1 MTENTN
7 HMAHIVV
14 VQFLVEH
21 VEGEDATQTINR
33 KLRSTVAP
41 IGSGEDEGSPV
52 LDYKIVGA
60 VPADEET
67 TQAIANH
74 TYQVSDV
81 FSDGKD
87 ADHYLV
93 VIEGDVSSVVN
104 GPYESDPER
113 VQAAQA
119 YRIEHGN
126 DDGLYRLD
134 VPKGTPVALGEFA
147 GAEVEGG
154 EEDELT
160 NFVVSEILEGRCPIE
175 RINVPGS
182 KYFTVLI
189 AGDELVVDKDL
200 LAALEERFSNELVE
214 FSNGVSDFILP
225 SGRVEGS
232 MQIQW
237 TENIAAGHT
246 KLSLEQWKQKHLKG
260 AYK

>member
-21 VEGEDATQTINR
+21 VEGEVATETINR
-33 KLRSTVAP
+33 KLRSVVSP
-41 IGSGEDEGSPV
+41 IGSGEDEGSPL

-60 VPADEET
+60 VPADEKT
-67 TQAIANH
+67 MLAIANKS
-74 TYQVSDV
+74 YQEWEV
-81 FSDGKD
+81 FDGGKD
-87 ADHYLV
+87 IDHYLV
-93 VIEGDVSSVVN
+93 VMEGDVSPVVS
-104 GPYESDPER
+104 GRYESDPKR

-119 YRIEHGN
+119 YRIKNGT

-134 VPKGTPVALGEFA
+134 VPKGTPVTLGAFA
-147 GAEVEGG
+147 GAEVDGG

-182 KYFTVLI
+182 KHFTVLI
-189 AGDELVVDKDL
+189 AGDELVVDKVL
-200 LAALEERFSNELVE
+200 LAALEERFSNEFVE
-214 FSNGVSDFILP
+214 FSNGVSDFLLP
-225 SGRVEGS
+225 SGEVES
-232 MQIQW
+232 AMQTQW
-237 TENIAAGHT
+237 TENTAAGHT
-246 KLSLEQWKQKHLKG
+246 KLSFEQWKKKYLKG

>member
-1 MTENTN
+1 MTESTN

-21 VEGEDATQTINR
+21 VEGEVATETINR
-33 KLRSTVAP
+33 KLRTVVSP
-41 IGSGEDEGSPV
+41 IGSGEDEGSPL
-52 LDYKIVGA
+52 LDFKIAGA
-60 VPADEET
+60 VPADEKT
-67 TQAIANH
+67 TLAVANQS
-74 TYQVSDV
+74 YREWEV
-81 FSDGKD
+81 FNDGKD
-87 ADHYLV
+87 TDHYLV
-93 VIEGDVSSVVN
+93 VIEGDVSPVVS
-104 GPYESDPER
+104 GRYESDPKR

-119 YRIEHGN
+119 YRTKHGN

-134 VPKGTPVALGEFA
+134 VPKGTPVALGAFA

-154 EEDELT
+154 EVDELT

-189 AGDELVVDKDL
+189 AGDELVVDKVL

-225 SGRVEGS
+225 SGNVES
-232 MQIQW
+232 AMQIQW
-237 TENIAAGHT
+237 AENTAAGHSN
-246 KLSLEQWKQKHLKG
+246 LSLEQWKKKHLKG